1 MILMNNFSKPYVLFI
16 HPNDAD
22 KVEKSLE
29 GVDTEFVIQRTRLV
43 EEGKSI
49 LVDRSFLEPDLFSLG
64 GGKHDES

>member
-1 MILMNNFSKPYVLFI
+1 MNNFLKPYVLFI

-22 KVEKSLE
+22 KVEKCLE
-29 GVDTEFVIQRTRLV
+29 GVDTEFVIKRTQLV

-49 LVDRSFLEPDLFSLG
+49 LADRSFLELDIFSLG